1 MTTLVGGKEQPSQT
15 SNRAYAARARVL
27 EKRRYS
33 SRCISSVGG
42 AVASTPHRQGTGGTS
57 PGLCHPCADGAA
69 KVSLREKRE
78 RESWRPPFT
87 FHRRRRS
94 MRRSC
99 VVRQPRGAQIYDTY
113 HREWSGGLIMALERS
128 IGAGASR
135 PGEGGV
141 VRNSLMAPIWPIITS
156 RSGCF
161 SSAFGAPRR
170 PGLPPLGV

>member
-78 RESWRPPFT
+78 RERELAPSIHLPSPAPIDAPQL
-87 FHRRRRS
+87 RRS
-94 MRRSC
+94 AAEGRADLRYIPPRVERR
-99 VVRQPRGAQIYDTY
+99 VD
-113 HREWSGGLIMALERS
+113 H
-128 IGAGASR
+128 GAGAIDWGWSE
-135 PGEGGV
+135 P
-141 VRNSLMAPIWPIITS
+141 
-156 RSGCF
+156 
-161 SSAFGAPRR
+161 PRR
-170 PGLPPLGV
+170 GGRCKKQPNDSYLANNYITLRLFF

>member
-78 RESWRPPFT
+78 RELAPSIHLPSPAPIDAPQL
-87 FHRRRRS
+87 RRS
-94 MRRSC
+94 AAEGRADLRYIPPRVERR
-99 VVRQPRGAQIYDTY
+99 VDHGAGAIV
-113 HREWSGGLIMALERS
+113 
-128 IGAGASR
+128 GAGASR

-141 VRNSLMAPIWPIITS
+141 VRNSLMTPIWPIITS

-161 SSAFGAPRR
+161 SSAFGAPRFFY
-170 PGLPPLGV
+170 LSLSH